1 MSLCNLG
8 RPPQDAGLQ
17 NLVVNDTLRVN
28 KLLKASKAE
37 VDRLCADI
45 ATTVA
50 QTAPTVFEGSFTGT
64 SLNEFENYLT
74 FAFPVGSNFRADS
87 TYAPTLLTIIW
98 TDESLVIDDFRA
110 FATGEGPG
118 PLPTPI
124 NFTIS
129 VVAAPTITALQLGA
143 ASPPNGTEIITI
155 PFTGLSST
163 SVSEISTAVP
173 ATVPAGSYVSIRLNG
188 TGVIT
193 NVSVSWSIRLK
204 KA

>member
-45 ATTVA
+45 ATTAA

-64 SLNEFENYLT
+64 GLSGLENYLT
-74 FAFPVGSNFRADS
+74 FAFPVGPHFRADS
-87 TYAPTLLTIIW
+87 TYAPTLLTVIW
-98 TDESLVIDDFRA
+98 TDDSLVIDDFRA
-110 FATGEGPG
+110 FATGAGPG
-118 PLPTPI
+118 DLPTPI
-124 NFTIS
+124 DFTIS
-129 VVAAPTITALQLGA
+129 VVAAPTITALQLNA
-143 ASPPNGTEIITI
+143 ISPPNGTEIITI
-155 PFTGLSST
+155 PFTGVTST
-163 SVSEISTAVP
+163 SVSEITTAVP
-173 ATVPAGSYVSIRLNG
+173 ATIPAGSYVSIRLNG
-188 TGVIT
+188 TTVIT
-193 NVSVSWSIRLK
+193 DVSVSWSIRLQ